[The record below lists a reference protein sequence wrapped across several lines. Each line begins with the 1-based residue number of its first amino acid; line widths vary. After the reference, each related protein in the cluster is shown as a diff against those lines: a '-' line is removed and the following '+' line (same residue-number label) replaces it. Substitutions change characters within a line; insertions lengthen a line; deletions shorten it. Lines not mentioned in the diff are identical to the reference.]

1 MKEVK
6 MTYAVVLYLDKE
18 TERKIMGLVQKLAD
32 NKLSTKFLEYKVRP
46 HVTLAMFHDVDENRC
61 AELLKEFAGERKAL
75 PAFLDSVG
83 MFNDTKAVFINP
95 TMTRNMYQF
104 HSALHEVLKEF
115 DTRGFEWYLPDG
127 WVPHCAVAMN
137 GEDTEDAFYKSS
149 ELVLREFRKMEGTY
163 AELGL
168 IKVTM
173 PVEEIATIP
182 FA

>member
-1 MKEVK
+1 
-6 MTYAVVLYLDKE
+6 MTYAVVLYLDNE
-18 TERKIMGLVQKLAD
+18 TEGKVMSLIQKLAD
-32 NKLSTKFLEYKVRP
+32 NRLSTKFLEYKVRP
-46 HVTLAMFHDVDENRC
+46 HVTLAMFHDIDEIKC
-61 AELLKEFAGERKAL
+61 VELLRDFAKERKAL
-75 PAFLDSVG
+75 PAHLDSVG

-95 TMTRNMYQF
+95 TMTRNMFQF
-104 HSALHEVLKEF
+104 QSDVHEALKGF

-137 GEDTEDAFYKSS
+137 EEDGEEIFYKSS

-168 IKVTM
+168 LKVTM